1 MSKIF
6 SIINYIREKLISKAP
21 PNPDITNII
30 QEIKN
35 VQNLINA
42 AENNYNIVTDSDS
55 IDYYIYILKAYR
67 VRYNKLVKELKELN
81 GSSSDTTTPSVT
93 KNLVRYK
100 NYVPF
105 RPTKQKLITE
115 ENLS

>member
-6 SIINYIREKLISKAP
+6 SVFNYIKEKFISKAC
-21 PNPDITNII
+21 PNPDMTDII

-35 VQNLINA
+35 VQKLIDA
-42 AENNYNIVTDSDS
+42 AENNYNNVTDSDS

-67 VRYNKLVKELKELN
+67 VRYNKLVKELKELS
-81 GSSSDTTTPSVT
+81 GSFSDTTTPSVS
-93 KNLVRYK
+93 KSLVRYK
-100 NYVPF
+100 NYIPF

>member
-6 SIINYIREKLISKAP
+6 SVFNYIKEKFISKAC
-21 PNPDITNII
+21 PNSDMTDII

-35 VQNLINA
+35 VQKLIDA
-42 AENNYNIVTDSDS
+42 AENNYNNVTDSDS

-67 VRYNKLVKELKELN
+67 VRYNKLVKELKENHDLQN
-81 GSSSDTTTPSVT
+81 PSSLPVS
-93 KNLVRYK
+93 KKLVKYK
-100 NYVPF
+100 NYIPF